1 MKNIL
6 FITCSRIG
14 DAVLTTGIL
23 AEIERRYPSA
33 KVTIAVDPLP
43 APLFEDYPLL
53 DGFIVF
59 AKERHSKHW
68 LTLWKQV
75 FKKRWDW
82 VIDLRGSAISYG
94 LWAKKRSVWKSKPG
108 DPRHKVEQV
117 SALVGFETSNP
128 TLWFSKER
136 LSRLSSSNPTLSS
149 SDSPLSSSDL
159 FRGSKDSCNKCENDE
174 EMPSYLAVA
183 PAANWIGKQWP
194 IESFTE
200 LLKRFMEKYLDAK
213 VAVFAAPH
221 EKNIVEPMLKE
232 LPADRVLSLIDSGL
246 SLADTAACIKQCKA
260 FIGNDSGL
268 MHIAAAVGTP
278 TIGLFGP
285 SREKNYGPWQTSGE
299 TRNIVVRIPLT
310 YDELKETPGFSHQSR
325 DCYMRD
331 LTVNK
336 VWLTLDQLWKDI

>member
-23 AEIERRYPSA
+23 AEIERRYPNA

-53 DGFIVF
+53 DDFIVF
-59 AKERHSKHW
+59 AKEYHSKHW

-94 LWAKKRSVWKSKPG
+94 LLTKRRSIWKSKPG

-136 LSRLSSSNPTLSS
+136 LSRLSSL
-149 SDSPLSSSDL
+149 DL
-159 FRGSKDSCNKCENDE
+159 FRGSIDSRVKSENDKRGTA
-174 EMPSYLAVA
+174 YLAVA
-183 PAANWIGKQWP
+183 PAANWVGKQWP
-194 IESFTE
+194 IEYFTE
-200 LLKRFMEKYLDAK
+200 LLKRFMEKYSDAK
-213 VAVFAAPH
+213 VAIFAAPH
-221 EKNIVEPMLKE
+221 EKSMVEPMLKE
-232 LPADRVLSLIDSGL
+232 LPKDRTLSLIDSGL
-246 SLADTAACIKQCKA
+246 SLAETAACIKQCKA

-268 MHIAAAVGTP
+268 MHISAAVKTP

-285 SREKNYGPWQTSGE
+285 SREQNYGPWQAPGE
-299 TRNIVVRIPLT
+299 DRNIVVRIPMS
-310 YDELKETPGFSHQSR
+310 YDELKETPGFSHKSQ
-325 DCYMRD
+325 DCYMTSLKVD
-331 LTVNK
+331 TVKGALETIWEKYSLKGNK
-336 VWLTLDQLWKDI
+336 KNSE